1 MMYHVTIYSPHIE
14 IQTSSIQELEHRLG
28 FLNPLCLSRINS
40 ILKSKYGLSAH
51 GSGEK
56 LKCIPC
62 IEPNPCV
69 DVIVVFPNGQRKR
82 YSIEPTS
89 VRSIEHV

>member
-1 MMYHVTIYSPHIE
+1 MMYHVAIHSPHIE
-14 IQTSSIQELEHRLG
+14 IQASSIQELEHRLG

-40 ILKSKYGLSAH
+40 ILKSKYGLFAH

-56 LKCIPC
+56 LKCISC
-62 IEPNPCV
+62 IEPKPCI
-69 DVIVVFPNGQRKR
+69 DVIVFSPNGQRKR
-82 YSIEPTS
+82 YSIELTS